1 MSKENTVIQAGEPN
15 NEIGFFDKAWQLTKA
30 SAKPIGIAAAVVGA
44 AYVGYQA
51 GIASTQEAPS
61 ASV

>member
-1 MSKENTVIQAGEPN
+1 MSNENNAVQAQASA

>member
-1 MSKENTVIQAGEPN
+1 MSNENNAVQAQASS

-30 SAKPIGIAAAVVGA
+30 SAKPVAVAAAVVGA
-44 AYVGYQA
+44 AYVGYKT
-51 GIASTQEAPS
+51 GVASTQEPHS

>member
-1 MSKENTVIQAGEPN
+1 MSKENTAIQANEPT

-30 SAKPIGIAAAVVGA
+30 SAKPVGIAVAVAGA
-44 AYVGYQA
+44 AYIGYQA
-51 GIASTQEAPS
+51 GVASTQEAPS